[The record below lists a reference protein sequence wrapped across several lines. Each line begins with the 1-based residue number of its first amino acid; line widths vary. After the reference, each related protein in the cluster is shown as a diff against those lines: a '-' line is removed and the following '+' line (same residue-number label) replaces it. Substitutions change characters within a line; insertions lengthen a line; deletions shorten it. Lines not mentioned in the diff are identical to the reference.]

1 MATRLPEFKISAAVR
16 NCSTGGVGNGGLQE
30 DDVRTLGLRIER
42 LSAASFIICT
52 SFETVRWAT
61 PRSESAIRQA
71 RLPDKGMLRSSNLFI
86 VERNA
91 LHQLHGIDALLKTHA
106 TQIVE
111 SEPREGDHR
120 SAVNRFVSVCQ
131 PLIVSRSLLSAPE

>member
-1 MATRLPEFKISAAVR
+1 MSQFFMIQVDGAVPRSPMPPVRIGAVIGQYRLAQERRRSASVVTSSRADKAPWPTRMATRLPEFKISAAVR

-52 SFETVRWAT
+52 SFETVRWAM

-71 RLPDKGMLRSSNLFI
+71 RLPIR
-86 VERNA
+86 
-91 LHQLHGIDALLKTHA
+91 HA
-106 TQIVE
+106 PVQ
-111 SEPREGDHR
+111 
-120 SAVNRFVSVCQ
+120 
-131 PLIVSRSLLSAPE
+131 